1 MMSRSLMLGLVPA
14 LFVAACSE
22 GDRGNGTASTGGAG
36 GAGGAGAGSGGASGG
51 STATGGTAGSGAT
64 TGGSAGAGG
73 SVMQD
78 PSSVRTGGPP
88 CLPGR
93 GASLGDLTLEP
104 LFSVENTQLHGGL
117 VVTDAGVFWLQG
129 LSVERLPHAGGTP
142 EVVATGEYRQIV
154 PVGTDLLLVERGDP
168 LAQTDARLLFRVAS
182 SAAEATPD
190 EVGSTIDGDRVVLAD
205 DAYAY
210 VHNSGASTMAR
221 IAFSDGAREELV
233 ADTYVD
239 APTIAG
245 DFIYFIGLNEDI
257 HRVPKTGGTP
267 ERIGFVPHIP
277 WSLRASGDTL
287 LVGAWESVHV
297 MPIAGGDYVSL
308 AGFSAVGL
316 DGAGYVEDMIPA
328 GDRFFLQTSDAYIAW
343 IANDGTTCQGLVS
356 PSLSFGYR
364 AIFEGYLYVVDSNLG
379 TLAVSRVALPQ

>member
-1 MMSRSLMLGLVPA
+1 
-14 LFVAACSE
+14 
-22 GDRGNGTASTGGAG
+22 
-36 GAGGAGAGSGGASGG
+36 
-51 STATGGTAGSGAT
+51 
-64 TGGSAGAGG
+64 
-73 SVMQD
+73 MQD
-78 PSSVRTGGPP
+78 PTSVRTGGPP

-93 GASLGDLTLEP
+93 GAPFSDLTFEP
-104 LFSVENTQLHGGL
+104 LFAVENTQLQGGL
-117 VVTDAGVFWLQG
+117 VVTDAGVFWLSGPTVQ
-129 LSVERLPHAGGTP
+129 RLPHAGGTP
-142 EVVATGEYRQIV
+142 EVAAMGEYGQII
-154 PVGTDLLLVERGDP
+154 PVGTDLLLVERGNP
-168 LAQTDARLLFRVAS
+168 LAQTDPRLLYRVAS
-182 SAAEATPD
+182 TAVDATPD

-210 VHNSGASTMAR
+210 VQNSEASTMAR
-221 IAFSDGAREELV
+221 IAFSDGAREELI
-233 ADTYVD
+233 ADTYID

-257 HRVPKTGGTP
+257 HGVAKSGGTP
-267 ERIGFVPHIP
+267 ERIGYVPHIP

-316 DGAGYVEDMIPA
+316 DGAGYVEEMIPD
-328 GDRFFLQTSDAYIAW
+328 GDRFFLQTSDAYLAW
-343 IANDGTTCQGLVS
+343 IANDGTTCQGIVS

-379 TLAVSRVALPQ
+379 TLEVGRLALPQ